1 MGWGLVYGVL
11 TPLKTILL
19 MEETGVPGE
28 NHQPVASRWQTLTHK
43 VVSTTPRHERDSN
56 LQQ

>member
-1 MGWGLVYGVL
+1 LRFGLWCL